1 MLASRGSRAVSK
13 AGSAI
18 KGLAGSPVRHG
29 SGKAGAT
36 SVAVI
41 GAGIT
46 GVTTARA
53 LVERGFDVTVFDRH
67 RMQAMET
74 SFANGGQLSA
84 SNAETWNSVATILK
98 GLKWMLRSDAPLLVN
113 PMPSWH
119 KYSWMAEFVAQI
131 PKAKDNTLET
141 VRLAI
146 AARQLLLKHAETYGV
161 DFNVE
166 HRGILHFYKNESDF
180 RSAEK
185 VNELYKEGGLDRF
198 AVSPAEMAKI
208 EPSLNPDA
216 YFGGFFTPSDFTGD
230 IHRYTT
236 GIAKGIEKE
245 GCTFRCGV
253 DVGRV
258 QRLEARD
265 GRIDV
270 VLGDPSETFEGP
282 TFYGKSKLPTPSETL
297 SFDNVVV
304 CAGVRS
310 RDLAAQ
316 LGDRVNIYPV
326 KGYSITV
333 NMNEDDQKSQS
344 SAPWVSLLDDE
355 AKIVT
360 SRLGPDRFRIAGT
373 AEFNGYN
380 RDIRHD
386 RIVPLTRWCN
396 EHFPGVSTEDV
407 TPWSGLR
414 PMMPSM
420 LPRIGAGLQPGVFYN
435 TGHGHLGWTLSA
447 ATAEM
452 VAEGIVRQQEEGHRG
467 RTFTFASNE
476 SVFAAALGKA

>member
-1 MLASRGSRAVSK
+1 
-13 AGSAI
+13 
-18 KGLAGSPVRHG
+18 
-29 SGKAGAT
+29 
-36 SVAVI
+36 
-41 GAGIT
+41 
-46 GVTTARA
+46 
-53 LVERGFDVTVFDRH
+53 
-67 RMQAMET
+67 MET

-84 SNAETWNSVATILK
+84 SNAETWNSIATILK
-98 GLKWMLRSDAPLLVN
+98 GMKWMLQSDAPLLVN
-113 PMPSWH
+113 PWPSWH
-119 KYSWMAEFVAQI
+119 KYSWMAEFVSQI
-131 PKAKDNTLET
+131 PYAKENTVET

-146 AARQLLLKHAETYGV
+146 AARELLLKHAETYNV
-161 DFNVE
+161 DCNFE
-166 HRGILHFYKNESDF
+166 HRGILHFYGNEKDY
-180 RSAEK
+180 RHAEK
-185 VNELYKEGGLDRF
+185 VNELYREGGLERY
-198 AVSPAEMAKI
+198 AVSPSEMADI
-208 EPSLNPDA
+208 EPGLSPTA
-216 YFGGFFTPSDFTGD
+216 YYGGFFTPSDFTGD

-245 GCTFRCGV
+245 GVTFRCGI

-258 QRLEARD
+258 QRLATRP
-265 GRIDV
+265 GGGVDV
-270 VLGDPSETFEGP
+270 VLGDPSSTFEGP
-282 TFYGKSKLPTPSETL
+282 TFYGKSKKPTVGLRDAEPETL

-310 RDLAAQ
+310 RDLASQ

-333 NMNEDDQKSQS
+333 NMNDDDEQS
-344 SAPWVSLLDDE
+344 RNSAPWVSLLDDE

-360 SRLGPDRFRIAGT
+360 SRLGPGRFRIAGT

-386 RIVPLTRWCN
+386 RIVPLVSWCN
-396 EHFPGVSTEDV
+396 NHFPGVSTEDI

-420 LPRIGAGLQPGVFYN
+420 LPRIGAGVAPGVFYN

-452 VAEGIVRQQEEGHRG
+452 VAEVVAAQQTEGHRG
-467 RTFTFASNE
+467 RTFTFSCNHN
-476 SVFAAALGKA
+476 SLFAALGKA